1 MLFVLQA
8 VASNKKYSR
17 PHRVDIQATT
27 LASNEYLSD
36 VDQSTF
42 VYSAFIELRL
52 IYLSIYFIDSVKR
65 LCVYASIC
73 GAVLRP
79 PIDLLAFVTKCTKSS
94 MANDVFTVF
103 VRS

>member
-52 IYLSIYFIDSVKR
+52 IYLSISLIVLND
-65 LCVYASIC
+65 CVYMRLSV
-73 GAVLRP
+73 GL
-79 PIDLLAFVTKCTKSS
+79 S
-94 MANDVFTVF
+94 
-103 VRS
+103 